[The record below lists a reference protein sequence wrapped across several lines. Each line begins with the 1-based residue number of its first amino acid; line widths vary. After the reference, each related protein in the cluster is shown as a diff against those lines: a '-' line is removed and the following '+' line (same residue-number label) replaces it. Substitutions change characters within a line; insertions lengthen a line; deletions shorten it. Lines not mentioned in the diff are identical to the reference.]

1 MSIAWTRRRAALV
14 LVAVAFTGAAA
25 APWWLGAA
33 LSAPAPRALGPP
45 PAGLGDGVEAV
56 VFPSDSGSAIHAW
69 VVPGRAGCG
78 AVVLAHS
85 VRSNRLEHVGRA
97 ALLRRAGF
105 ASLLFDA
112 QAHGESPGERITFGH
127 REALDARA
135 AVDWVHTRLP
145 GEQVGY
151 LGVSQGGAAALLGA
165 SPLAVDALVLE
176 AVYPTLREAVAAR
189 IAIRLGPLAP
199 VLAPL
204 LLLQVRARLGVDA
217 DAIAP
222 IEGIAHIAAPLLLI
236 AGEDD
241 RHTPLAQSQRMFDA
255 APEPKSLWVVPGAQ
269 HVDFERAAPEDY
281 ARRVLEFLAAS
292 LRENGACGVLPAGS

>member
-1 MSIAWTRRRAALV
+1 M
-14 LVAVAFTGAAA
+14 
-25 APWWLGAA
+25 
-33 LSAPAPRALGPP
+33 
-45 PAGLGDGVEAV
+45 
-56 VFPSDSGSAIHAW
+56 FPSDSGSAIHAW
-69 VVPGRAGCG
+69 LVPGRPGCG

-85 VRSNRLEHVGRA
+85 VRSNRLEHVGRG
-97 ALLRRAGF
+97 ALLRHAGF

-135 AVDWVHTRLP
+135 AVDWLHTRLP
-145 GEQVGY
+145 GEQIGY
-151 LGVSQGGAAALLGA
+151 LGVSQGGAAALLGP
-165 SPLAVDALVLE
+165 SPLPVDALVLE
-176 AVYPTLREAVAAR
+176 AVYPTLAEAVTAR

-204 LLLQVRARLGVDA
+204 LLLQVPARLGVDA

-222 IEGIAHIAAPLLLI
+222 IAGMPHIAAPLLLI

-255 APEPKSLWVVPGAQ
+255 APEPKSLWVVGGAQ
-269 HVDFERAAPEDY
+269 HVNFERAAPEEY
-281 ARRVLEFLAAS
+281 ARRVLAFLTAS
-292 LRENGACGVLPAGS
+292 LRGNGACDGL